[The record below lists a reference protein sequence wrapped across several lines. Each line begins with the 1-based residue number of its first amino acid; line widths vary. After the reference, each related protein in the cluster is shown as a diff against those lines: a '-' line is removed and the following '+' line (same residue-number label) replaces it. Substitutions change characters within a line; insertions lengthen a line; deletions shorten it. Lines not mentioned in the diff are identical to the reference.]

1 MAMFWDGEEEE
12 EEGTVVSL
20 SVVVL
25 KARRRR
31 NDPTPPSLRPMAFVL
46 PGQTAT
52 QMSPRRRHTH
62 TTTTLR

>member
-1 MAMFWDGEEEE
+1 MAMFWEGDEEEE
-12 EEGTVVSL
+12 RTVVSL
-20 SVVVL
+20 SVVL